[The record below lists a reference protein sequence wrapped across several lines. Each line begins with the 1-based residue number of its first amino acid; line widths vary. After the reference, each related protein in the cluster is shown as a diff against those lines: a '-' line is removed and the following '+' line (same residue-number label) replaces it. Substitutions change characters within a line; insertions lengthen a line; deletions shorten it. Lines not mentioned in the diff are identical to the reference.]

1 MPKYKVQITKYIEH
15 SDTVEVKAINDLE
28 AKKMVRMMA
37 TNEDRD
43 NVKRLRWSENE
54 KPRFK
59 LEISNN

>member
-15 SDTVEVKAINDLE
+15 FDTVEVEAINDLE
-28 AKKMVRMMA
+28 AKKTVRMMA
-37 TNEDRD
+37 TDEDRD
-43 NVKRLRWSENE
+43 NVKRLFWSENE